1 MRHCKPL
8 KRNENVLQQAA
19 TTDSNHGDFK
29 SLISLAVPRGL
40 NLGYAGQAAAY
51 ALARRL
57 GSDKCAVEVH
67 VPADPGA
74 DWNDVHRLQLNAAAD
89 AGGPISNAPPR
100 QRRLQ
105 K

>member
-1 MRHCKPL
+1 VRHCKPL

-19 TTDSNHGDFK
+19 TTDSDHGDFK

-57 GSDKCAVEVH
+57 GSDKCAVEVLSRRSEKAEGLGYCFVLVASPGPWCQPRVGALGRTH
-67 VPADPGA
+67 PA
-74 DWNDVHRLQLNAAAD
+74 L
-89 AGGPISNAPPR
+89 
-100 QRRLQ
+100 
-105 K
+105 